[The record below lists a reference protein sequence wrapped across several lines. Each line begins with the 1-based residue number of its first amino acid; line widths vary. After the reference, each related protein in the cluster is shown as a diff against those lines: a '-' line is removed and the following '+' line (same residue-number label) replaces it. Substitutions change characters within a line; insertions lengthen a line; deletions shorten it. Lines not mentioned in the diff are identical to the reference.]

1 MLKKRIIATLI
12 VKNGIVVQSIGFG
25 KYLPVGKPQIAIEF
39 LNQWGIDEIVYLD
52 ISATK
57 NNIGPDYK
65 AIRESAKMC
74 QVPLTV
80 GGGITNVNQM
90 RELMHCGA
98 DKISLNN
105 AVLNDLNLISSAAKV
120 FGNQCIVASVD
131 VKKIENSN

>member
-12 VKNGIVVQSIGFG
+12 IKDGIVVQSIGFK
-25 KYLPVGKPQIAIEF
+25 KYLPLGKPQIAIEF

-57 NNIGPDYK
+57 NNVGPDYK
-65 AIRESAKMC
+65 TIKESAKMC

-90 RELMHCGA
+90 KELMNCGA

-105 AVLNDLNLISSAAKV
+105 
-120 FGNQCIVASVD
+120 
-131 VKKIENSN
+131 